1 MREVPGCLLCIRS
14 VCSGGG
20 GRWRQVSELH
30 NHMYHT
36 QNSGKMTRKNP
47 SAFDHC
53 FQLLLPHYLL
63 MTRSLPDIGDT
74 GVNKVDKGHDTYI
87 PISITYDLI
96 SGNRTITAPICWDWY
111 ENEVNTCT

>member
-1 MREVPGCLLCIRS
+1 MLPTLC
-14 VCSGGG
+14 
-20 GRWRQVSELH
+20 
-30 NHMYHT
+30 HT

-63 MTRSLPDIGDT
+63 MTRTLPDIGDT
-74 GVNKVDKGHDTYI
+74 GVNKVRKGHDTYI

-96 SGNRTITAPICWDWY
+96 SGNGTITASIWWDWY